1 MSTTEGTLTNTPT
14 MEIIA
19 SGDKGI
25 VDDGNAVV
33 LEEPLLLEAGTDGLD
48 PFLEGISYV
57 TQNKLAAN
65 SGHHA
70 FSYVLQVTERTQV
83 EAEMQP
89 IIGGLYLGLLM
100 RLPEFALLGAQ
111 RQTRILD
118 ALMERSTNEAA
129 HGSAWVP
136 FFEQA
141 SQILDS

>member
-33 LEEPLLLEAGTDGLD
+33 LEEPLLLEAGTDCLD

-89 IIGGLYLGLLM
+89 IIGGLC
-100 RLPEFALLGAQ
+100 LGAS
-111 RQTRILD
+111 D
-118 ALMERSTNEAA
+118 EAA
-129 HGSAWVP
+129 RICAAGGAASNANFGRAHGT
-136 FFEQA
+136 
-141 SQILDS
+141 LDQ